1 MSEGVPITVWIN
13 GFGSIG
19 RCLARIVARRSS
31 ISLNGDTNWA
41 APGALV
47 TVRCFFITVD
57 PVLANLLDENLA
69 EFQPSTTT
77 KRDSRT
83 ASGSGG

>member
-41 APGALV
+41 AP
-47 TVRCFFITVD
+47 
-57 PVLANLLDENLA
+57 
-69 EFQPSTTT
+69 
-77 KRDSRT
+77 
-83 ASGSGG
+83 